1 MSIRFTR
8 RNFLTTSSAFA
19 ASACSTGSQMG
30 RAHLIET
37 PRLHIDGL
45 SFLRDDP
52 VQLEK
57 SGLHAAIVDVSDYEQ
72 VTDEN
77 GFPKWIRTFEA
88 CDKNIDAIRIKIDSE
103 YENAFVADKGAD
115 IDREGQTA
123 IFFQFQSCEPLEGDV
138 NRIDY
143 FHEKGLRVLQLTHH
157 HNNPFAGGT
166 LEAQPSGLTVLGR
179 EGVARMNSLKI
190 VPDVSHGSE
199 RTALDVADITATP
212 FILSHGACR
221 AIVDNPR
228 CVSNEVIRAIAKSGG
243 VMGVFMMSFW
253 LTTDPEPTV
262 DHYIAQLRHLAKVG
276 GIETVAISNDFALGG
291 HEDLKAIGNDNAEG
305 VKAYHE
311 WWSSINDRGVP
322 GFEELPAHV
331 VIPELNTIDRMARI
345 ERALEADAFFTSS
358 DIDRIMGGNWHRVLT
373 DVLG

>member
-8 RNFLTTSSAFA
+8 RNFLATSSVFA
-19 ASACSTGSQMG
+19 ASACSTGSPMG
-30 RAHLIET
+30 GAHLTET
-37 PRLHIDGL
+37 SRLHIDGL
-45 SFLRDDP
+45 SFLRDDAA
-52 VQLEK
+52 QLEK

-88 CDKNIDAIRIKIDSE
+88 CDKNIELIRTKIGVE
-103 YENAFVADKGAD
+103 YKNAFVADKGTD

-166 LEAQPSGLTVLGR
+166 LEAQPSGLTALGR
-179 EGVARMNSLKI
+179 EGVARMNRLKI

-199 RTALDVADITATP
+199 RTALDVADVTTTP

-228 CVSNEVIRAIAKSGG
+228 CVSDEVIRAIAKSGG
-243 VMGVFMMSFW
+243 VMGIFMMSFW

-262 DHYIAQLRHLAKVG
+262 DHYIAQLRHLANVG
-276 GIETVAISNDFALGG
+276 GIEVVAISNDFALGG

-311 WWSSINDRGVP
+311 WWSSINDRGVS

-331 VIPELNTIDRMARI
+331 VIPELNTIDRMTRI

-358 DIDRIMGGNWHRVLT
+358 DIDRIMGGNWRRALT